1 MSAMTTTKTY
11 PVTETVT
18 VEGDALTVSL
28 IVWRRFHRPMPG
40 LVEQIYDMNP
50 GLADLGQTL
59 PVGITFDM
67 PIPIPRA
74 QQVLDPIRLW

>member
-1 MSAMTTTKTY
+1 MTN

-18 VEGDALTVSL
+18 IEGDSLTVSL

-40 LVEQIYDMNP
+40 LVEQIYDLNP

-59 PVGITFDM
+59 PVGTRLEM